1 MKKRL
6 NILLM
11 LVPAIGIICLS
22 SCKEKAPVQE
32 CDPIC
37 LIDTFTVFRDTG
49 KIVYLPSSVPEP
61 KIVYRFKQDTLLF
74 DSCTSAYSSLRAY
87 HDTLDNDDLTMYS
100 SLLVEGELLST
111 HYSYEMKKPFNSVYI
126 RPTFPVKPP
135 KNRILLSANLVI
147 GRHQAALIPELSYVS
162 HRGVNWRVGIA
173 PWADSYSVGVGVPVL
188 GWRRR
193 K

>member
-1 MKKRL
+1 MKKRIHIL
-6 NILLM
+6 PIVCLLM
-11 LVPAIGIICLS
+11 IIWVLS
-22 SCKEKAPVQE
+22 SCQQKKTLPNY
-32 CDPIC
+32 DPIC
-37 LIDTFTVFRDTG
+37 LIDTLTVFRDTG
-49 KIVYLPSSVPEP
+49 RIIYLPSSVPEAE
-61 KIVYRFKQDTLLF
+61 IVYRFQHDTVLI
-74 DSCTSAYSSLRAY
+74 DTGSSAYPTLKAY
-87 HDTLDNDDLTMYS
+87 HDTLDNDELTLYS

-135 KNRILLSANLVI
+135 KNRILLSANLVM

-173 PWADSYSVGVGVPVL
+173 PWAGSYSLGVGVPVL
-188 GWRRR
+188 GWRGR